1 MARLVVYILLA
12 LILTGVGYGEEG
24 EEIKREIAQKEEQL
38 SELKRSLQARR
49 AEIEALGLKERSL
62 LKAIENL
69 DRRLREKREELRRIE
84 MERKALER
92 KIGEMEERIEEL
104 RGKEVVLR
112 ERIKERMVAAYRMQ
126 KGRLVD
132 FLFSSTDLTTLSR
145 RYRYL
150 EALARYDLDLIG
162 IYRDTV
168 EGIGSDMAL
177 LREKRDRLA
186 ELKVEIERRRR
197 EMLRERRK
205 RERLV
210 KRVRSS
216 RELSLIALKEME
228 EASLRIESR
237 IEELRRRYRGTRSAT
252 GFAALKGELDMP
264 VDGVVV
270 TFYGKK
276 RDPRFNTYTFNKGI
290 EIEAPIGTEVRSI
303 YQGRVVFADWFK
315 GYGLTVIIDNGDGY
329 YTVFAHLSKILKG
342 VGEEVEK
349 GEVIGLVGDTGSLK
363 GPRLYFEIRHH
374 GIPKDPLEWVSMR

>member
-1 MARLVVYILLA
+1 MVYILLA